1 MARIYTRGGD
11 GGTTGVGG
19 GGRVPKDD
27 ARIEAVGT
35 LDELNCA
42 LGTIRALLPRGGDVV
57 LCYENVEYQ
66 KFTAGNLRSERDERE
81 VSVGCDERGVSYGY
95 AEHDGTVERDERDGW
110 LHRIQC
116 EMMTAMSL
124 VATPAARRDGN
135 PRVLDPH
142 LTEWCEV
149 LIDSLM
155 ARCADRDM
163 FVLPGGTPLAAAMH
177 TARAIARRAE
187 RRLWTL
193 HRADPLP
200 EEVLRFVNRL
210 SDLLFALAREEMVR
224 TGEAED
230 LWRPFNRKRAAK

>member
-27 ARIEAVGT
+27 VRIEAVGA

-42 LGTIRALLPRGGDVV
+42 LGCVRALLPHGDMALPEGVEALGG
-57 LCYENVEYQ
+57 
-66 KFTAGNLRSERDERE
+66 
-81 VSVGCDERGVSYGY
+81 
-95 AEHDGTVERDERDGW
+95 RDERDGC
-110 LHRIQC
+110 LHRLQSD
-116 EMMTAMSL
+116 MMAAMSL
-124 VATPAARRDGN
+124 VATPSARRDGN
-135 PRVLDPH
+135 PSALSPD
-142 LTEWCEV
+142 LTEWCEA

-155 ARCADRDM
+155 ARCENRDR

-177 TARAIARRAE
+177 TARAVARRAE

-193 HRADPLP
+193 HRVDPLP

-224 TGEAED
+224 AGMAED
-230 LWRPFNRKRAAK
+230 MWQPFNRRKRAAK